1 MTVRFRILL
10 ACLAFI
16 VICLAMAGSAWR
28 GQQRLS
34 GLALD
39 LYDHGFVVQDFIGRA
54 GGGFQHVAAAHKPG
68 IFPAA
73 ETAALKDVASDL
85 EIARSRALVPRT
97 VALLGHLHDDVEGLR
112 AQPASAVTAAL
123 SHISD
128 EFAHAA
134 RRVSNDGLSQRDD
147 ADAAAISARHLLQIC
162 LLGTLVGACATG
174 WLLNRGVVPPLRRAA
189 KDMARLCEG
198 DVAAEVGGTGRRDE
212 IGALCRSMM
221 VFRQALLDN
230 KALEGKSAQLTEAR
244 RQRQQALTTLAT
256 QFNDDVGAQ
265 LSSVDS
271 AVGTLQQT
279 ATTLS
284 DRAAR
289 MAARSASVGE
299 LADGAAISA
308 RKVTDVV
315 ANLADSGHEIAQV
328 IAQSAEATRLMQ
340 TEAEQAR
347 GLVDELGVVAAGV
360 GTVVKL
366 ISGIAAK
373 TNLLALNATIE
384 AARAGEAGR
393 GFAVVAGEVKDLAR
407 QTAQATGDIGG
418 RINAVRESSQRA
430 QVLIHAMTDR
440 IGAVERSSD
449 AIAGSV
455 QRQGEAIE
463 QINHNLLAAA
473 DSISEVAAG
482 MQQLQADVTDNQG
495 ASVQVTQTASDVQER
510 SVVLRREVEYFIHAT
525 NEATDWRGFV
535 RYDCDDAV
543 TILRNGRPAAPAR
556 MRNLSRGGAALQ
568 CAAEMP
574 HGGQCE
580 LAGLLPQPVPATV
593 VHCGNGTI
601 RMQFRDDTE
610 LQERLSHF
618 VEARFSGRAAA

>member
-39 LYDHGFVVQDFIGRA
+39 LYDHGFVVQDFLGRA
-54 GGGFQHVAAAHKPG
+54 GGGFQHLAAAHKSGPLNPG
-68 IFPAA
+68 EA
-73 ETAALKDVASDL
+73 TALKVVASDL
-85 EIARSRALVPRT
+85 DIARSRAVVQRT
-97 VALLGHLHDDVEGLR
+97 VTLLGHLHDDVLGL
-112 AQPASAVTAAL
+112 AAAPPTAVAAAI

-134 RRVSNDGLSQRDD
+134 RRVSNDGLNQRDD
-147 ADAAAISARHLLQIC
+147 ADAASTSARHVLQIC
-162 LLGTLVGACATG
+162 LLGTLVGAFATG
-174 WLLNRGVVPPLRRAA
+174 WLLIRGVVPPLHGAA

-198 DVAAEVGGTGRRDE
+198 DVAAEVGGVARRDE

-230 KALEGKSAQLTEAR
+230 RALEGKSAQLTEAR
-244 RQRQQALTTLAT
+244 RQRQLALTNLAT
-256 QFNDDVGAQ
+256 EFNNDVAAQ
-265 LSSVDS
+265 LGSVDS

-289 MAARSASVGE
+289 MAAKSASVGE
-299 LADGAAISA
+299 LADGAANSA

-315 ANLADSGHEIAQV
+315 ASLADSGHEIAHV

-360 GTVVKL
+360 GTVVQL

-407 QTAQATGDIGG
+407 QTAQATGDIGV
-418 RINAVRESSQRA
+418 RINAVRESSERA
-430 QVLIHAMTDR
+430 QALIHAMTNR

-449 AIAGSV
+449 AIASSV
-455 QRQGEAIE
+455 QRQGESIE
-463 QINHNLLAAA
+463 QINQNLLAAA
-473 DSISEVAAG
+473 GSISEVAAG
-482 MQQLQADVTDNQG
+482 MQQLQEDVTDNAG
-495 ASVQVTQTASDVQER
+495 ASAQVTQTASDVQER
-510 SVVLRREVEYFIHAT
+510 SVVLRREVEYFIHAS

-535 RYDCDDAV
+535 RYECDDAV
-543 TILRNGRPAAPAR
+543 SILRNDKPAAPAR
-556 MRNLSRGGAALQ
+556 MRNVSRGGAAVQ

-574 HGGQCE
+574 QGAQCE
-580 LAGLLPQPVPATV
+580 LAGLLAQPLPATV
-593 VHCGNGTI
+593 VHCGDGTI
-601 RMQFRDDTE
+601 RMQFRDDAE
-610 LQERLSHF
+610 LQERLSEF
-618 VEARFSGRAAA
+618 IKNRFSARAAA